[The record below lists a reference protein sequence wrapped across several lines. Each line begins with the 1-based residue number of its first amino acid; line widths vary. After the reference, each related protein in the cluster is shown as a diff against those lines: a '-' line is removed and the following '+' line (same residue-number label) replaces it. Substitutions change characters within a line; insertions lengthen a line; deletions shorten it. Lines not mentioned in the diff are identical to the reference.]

1 MPRMGE
7 DLSREI
13 RTLSRINVLQ
23 RPHPSGPA
31 EGRLFVLSIQV
42 PKYGA
47 ALLAAEPKTKGHP
60 SGCPFVLEARGEID
74 ILI

>member
-23 RPHPSGPA
+23 RPHPTGPA
-31 EGRLFVLSIQV
+31 EGRLFRSEHSR
-42 PKYGA
+42 
-47 ALLAAEPKTKGHP
+47 AEVRSRPFGSGTKNKRTSFRMSFC
-60 SGCPFVLEARGEID
+60 SGSEG
-74 ILI
+74 

>member
-23 RPHPSGPA
+23 RPHPTGPA
-31 EGRLFVLSIQV
+31 EGRLFRSEHSS
-42 PKYGA
+42 
-47 ALLAAEPKTKGHP
+47 AEVRSRPFGGGTKNKRTSFRMSFC
-60 SGCPFVLEARGEID
+60 SGSEG
-74 ILI
+74 

>member
-13 RTLSRINVLQ
+13 RILSRINVLQ
-23 RPHPSGPA
+23 RPHPTGPA
-31 EGRLFVLSIQV
+31 EGRLFRSEHSS
-42 PKYGA
+42 
-47 ALLAAEPKTKGHP
+47 AE
-60 SGCPFVLEARGEID
+60 VRGEID